1 MMTTNGARLGTA
13 RLGAAALL
21 LASAIAAAGS
31 AWAAE
36 GEHAHIDRQK
46 WSFRGFLG
54 KFDEGQLQRGF
65 KVYVEACARCHGLKR
80 VAFRNLAEPGG
91 PAFPEG
97 AIKSLANTYQV
108 DAEPNDQGKI
118 VKRPAIP
125 TDHLPSPYKNEQE
138 ARAAL
143 NGALPPDLSLMAKA
157 RGIETNAPFY
167 LVPVNMLVDIA
178 TGYQEAGPD
187 YIYAYLTGFTQPPA
201 GTKVADGMNYNR
213 AFPAPHMT
221 AMPNPFAGGDGLI
234 KYDDATPATVDNYAR
249 DVTAFLAW
257 TADPRTEERKRIGIL
272 AMIYLLITAVLLY
285 FAKRRI
291 WAKAH

>member
-1 MMTTNGARLGTA
+1 MMTTNGA

-21 LASAIAAAGS
+21 LASTIAACGA
-31 AWAAE
+31 AWAAD
-36 GEHAHIDRQK
+36 GEHVHIDRQK
-46 WSFRGFLG
+46 WSFSGFLG
-54 KFDEGQLQRGF
+54 KFDEAQLQRGF
-65 KVYVEACARCHGLKR
+65 KVYVDTCARCHGLKR
-80 VAFRNLAEPGG
+80 IAFRNLADAGG
-91 PAFPEG
+91 PSFPEG

-108 DAEPNDQGKI
+108 NSEPNDQGKI

-125 TDHLPSPYKNEQE
+125 TDHLPSPYKNDQE

-143 NGALPPDLSLMAKA
+143 NGALPPDLSLIAKA

-167 LVPVNMLVDIA
+167 LVPVNMLKDIA

-187 YIYAYLTGFTQPPA
+187 YIYAYLTGFKEPPQ
-201 GTKVADGMNYNR
+201 GTKVPDGMNYNA

-234 KYDDATPATVDNYAR
+234 KYDDDTPKTVDNYAR
-249 DVTAFLAW
+249 DVSAFLAW
-257 TADPRTEERKRIGIL
+257 TADPRTEERKRLGL
-272 AMIYLLITAVLLY
+272 MVTIYLLITAVLLY

>member
-1 MMTTNGARLGTA
+1 MMTTNGARLGAA

-36 GEHAHIDRQK
+36 GEHVHIDRQK

-118 VKRPAIP
+118 VKRPAIL

-187 YIYAYLTGFTQPPA
+187 YIYAYLAGFTQPPA